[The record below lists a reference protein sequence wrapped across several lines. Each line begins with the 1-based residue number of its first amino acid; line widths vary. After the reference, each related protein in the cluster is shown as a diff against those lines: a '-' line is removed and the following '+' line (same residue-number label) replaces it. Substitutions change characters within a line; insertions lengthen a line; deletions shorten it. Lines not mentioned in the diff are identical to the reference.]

1 MGTVHLW
8 QSTNTCNQVNR
19 VYIWKASLPLPI
31 YLLYSTEPLL
41 PHLPSFLLLIF
52 SSFLVFRAFY
62 FCSPPPSHPFLPLLL
77 KPLSPLPYFPNIFA
91 SLYRPS
97 YFLLIKHDY
106 LHYLL
111 LLPSPRSTFS
121 SSHHLPLPSPPLSF
135 PSPSSSLLLPPPASY
150 QDYDDMRISLAGIWM
165 VLWDTYYSPF
175 ERLNLRLQINLNF
188 SMLCFL

>member
-1 MGTVHLW
+1 MLGHL
-8 QSTNTCNQVNR
+8 T
-19 VYIWKASLPLPI
+19 
-31 YLLYSTEPLL
+31 
-41 PHLPSFLLLIF
+41 HLFPF
-52 SSFLVFRAFY
+52 SSNL
-62 FCSPPPSHPFLPLLL
+62 SP
-77 KPLSPLPYFPNIFA
+77 PLPYFPNIFA

-111 LLPSPRSTFS
+111 LLPSPHSTFS
-121 SSHHLPLPSPPLSF
+121 SSHHLPLPSPPPTTSLYLLLLS
-135 PSPSSSLLLPPPASY
+135 PSSSSSLLLPPPASY

-188 SMLCFL
+188 RVCYVFFEAINVM